1 MTYRTMHTPTA
12 PRTVQRPTI
21 INLFGGPGVGKSTL
35 AAHTFYHL
43 KSMGLNCEL
52 VTEYAKDLVWK
63 QAHRVLQNE
72 LYVFAKQNL
81 RLAMIGD
88 QVDYI
93 VTDSPIL
100 LPILYD
106 QDRDPI
112 FRQLVVHWFHKYN
125 NVNFLI
131 DRKKVYSP
139 VGRTHT
145 EPEARALDGLIQN
158 MLDTERIPY
167 HIIHDPATG
176 WESIQKTLNL

>member
-1 MTYRTMHTPTA
+1 MTYRTMHTPTT
-12 PRTVQRPTI
+12 PSPVQRPTI
-21 INLFGGPGVGKSTL
+21 INLFGGPGIGKSTL
-35 AAHTFYHL
+35 AAHTFYQL

-106 QDRDPI
+106 RDHDPI
-112 FRQLVVHWFHKYN
+112 FRQLVIHWFHKYN
-125 NVNFLI
+125 NVNFLL

-139 VGRTHT
+139 VGRMQT
-145 EPEARALDGLIQN
+145 EPEARTLDGMIQSL
-158 MLDTERIPY
+158 LDTERIPY
-167 HIIHDPATG
+167 HIIREPTTG